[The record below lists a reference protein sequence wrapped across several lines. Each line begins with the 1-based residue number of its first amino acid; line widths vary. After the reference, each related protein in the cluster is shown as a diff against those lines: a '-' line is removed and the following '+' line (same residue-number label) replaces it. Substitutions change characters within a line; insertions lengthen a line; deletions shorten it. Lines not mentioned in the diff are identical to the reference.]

1 MLETKLYNLLTGGA
15 KKTKNN
21 FGMVIYA
28 LILVIISLII
38 RIFIVYYSYNLLVP
52 KLISTFSENPDKVL
66 SHYRPLTYWEALIL
80 IILISSLIR

>member
-15 KKTKNN
+15 KKPKNSL
-21 FGMVIYA
+21 GVALYA
-28 LILVIISLII
+28 IVLVIISLII
-38 RIFIVYYSYNLLVP
+38 RIFIVYYAYNLIVP

-66 SHYRPLTYWEALIL
+66 SHYRPLTYWEALVL

>member
-21 FGMVIYA
+21 FGVFIYA
-28 LILVIISLII
+28 IVLVIISLII

-52 KLISTFSENPDKVL
+52 KLIS
-66 SHYRPLTYWEALIL
+66 
-80 IILISSLIR
+80 